1 MTQQMPERNMP
12 PVAPALEGEP
22 VAPPEDARFV
32 IKPMSETPVS
42 VGRNIRARRMFTAAE
57 GRFESS
63 FQFVLYNVLPV
74 GQTNVRHIHEDV
86 EKVYYFLKGNA
97 EIDCGPWRTTATVGD
112 FLFFPAD
119 IAHQIY
125 SNGPEDLEFI
135 VCAAQIAGA
144 ARGMSDGG
152 LLDSANDD

>member
-1 MTQQMPERNMP
+1 MTQQTPERNMP

-22 VAPPEDARFV
+22 VAPPADARFV
-32 IKPMSETPVS
+32 VKPMAETPIS
-42 VGRNIRARRMFTAAE
+42 VGRNIHARRMFTAAE

-63 FQFVLYNVLPV
+63 LQFVLYNVLPV
-74 GQTNVRHIHEDV
+74 GETNVRHIHEDV

-97 EIDCGPWRTTATVGD
+97 EIDCGPWRTTAAAGD

-125 SNGPEDLEFI
+125 SRGPDDLEFI
-135 VCAAQIAGA
+135 VCAAQTSGE
-144 ARGMSDGG
+144 ARGMSGRRIAG
-152 LLDSANDD
+152 R

>member
-1 MTQQMPERNMP
+1 
-12 PVAPALEGEP
+12 
-22 VAPPEDARFV
+22 
-32 IKPMSETPVS
+32 
-42 VGRNIRARRMFTAAE
+42 MFTTAE

-74 GQTNVRHIHEDV
+74 GETNVRHIHEDI

-97 EIDCGPWRTTATVGD
+97 EIDCGPWRTTATAGD

-125 SNGPEDLEFI
+125 SQGPEDLEFI
-135 VCAAQIAGA
+135 VCAAQTQGE

-152 LLDSANDD
+152 LLESGDGGDD